1 MNLSVGSDGREHRW
15 LMLSEAASV
24 PRLWP
29 DPVLGGLGVSIP
41 LPSGALPALISVT
54 TSRQSPLIS
63 PRVPAITAGLT
74 WRATLRLLLLQGS
87 ACGLGIF

>member
-1 MNLSVGSDGREHRW
+1 MADVVRSGICPQAVARSR
-15 LMLSEAASV
+15 
-24 PRLWP
+24 
-29 DPVLGGLGVSIP
+29 LGGIRSFHSTP
-41 LPSGALPALISVT
+41 LWSPSCSISVT
-54 TSRQSPLIS
+54 TCRQSPLIS